1 MWILVALMID
11 LCIKNCK
18 ILPEPGSC
26 SINIDQGKIIDIT
39 KTPLKAEKTIN
50 ANNNVVLPGLIDVH
64 VHFRDPGLTYK
75 EDFKT
80 GSQAAANGGF
90 TTIMDMPNTI
100 PPTNTTKAFQDKLK
114 IASKKSII
122 DFGLHAGVKNL
133 KEVEKIFRLKPA
145 SFKLFMDT
153 IDGGFM
159 QEAFKTI
166 SNISINE
173 REKCDESEENNET
186 TLIPMITLHAENKDL
201 VNHCTEQM
209 KLKGE
214 NIPGNYAKARPAVA
228 EEVAVAQALA
238 LAHNHGTKIHFCH
251 VSTKKSLE
259 LIINAKMFMKN
270 ISSEITPQHLFL
282 DDSAFE
288 KYGNLAKTNPP
299 LRKYSEKISLEDL
312 KQIDLIGTDHAPH
325 TMEEKEKNVWE
336 ASPGIPN
343 LEVVLKLLLTEHNN
357 GKMDLYSINR
367 LLCENPARIFNLNTK
382 GFIAKGMDADL
393 VIIDLKEE
401 GSIKSD
407 EFYTKAHYT
416 PFEGLKYQ
424 GAPIMTICRG
434 NIVMD
439 QGQVYTSQGQ
449 HVYP

>member
-1 MWILVALMID
+1 MID

-18 ILPEPGSC
+18 ILSEPGSC

-39 KTPLKAEKTIN
+39 KTPLKAEKIIN
-50 ANNNVVLPGLIDVH
+50 ANNNVVFPGLIDVH

-90 TTIMDMPNTI
+90 TTIIDMPNTV
-100 PPTNTTKAFQDKLK
+100 PPTNTSKAFKEKLK

-122 DFGLHAGVKNL
+122 DFGLHAGVDNL
-133 KEVEKIFRLKPA
+133 KEVRKIARLKPA

-153 IDGGFM
+153 LDGGFM

-166 SNISINE
+166 SNISN
-173 REKCDESEENNET
+173 ENNEFDRNIGK
-186 TLIPMITLHAENKDL
+186 LRPIITLHAENKDL
-201 VNHCTEQM
+201 VNHYTEKM

-214 NIPGNYAKARPAVA
+214 NLPEDYAKARPSVA

-238 LAHNHGTKIHFCH
+238 LAHHHDTKIHFCH
-251 VSTKKSLE
+251 VSTKKSLD
-259 LIINAKMFMKN
+259 LINNARILMKN

-288 KYGNLAKTNPP
+288 KYGNLTKTNPP
-299 LRKYSEKISLEDL
+299 LREDYEKISMEDL
-312 KQIDLIGTDHAPH
+312 KMIDLIGTDHAPH
-325 TMEEKEKNVWE
+325 TLEEKEKNVWE

-343 LEVVLKLLLTEHNN
+343 MEIVLKLLLTQQNN
-357 GKMDLYSINR
+357 GKIDLNSIKR

-382 GFIAKGMDADL
+382 GFIKKGMDADL
-393 VIIDLKEE
+393 VIIDLNEE
-401 GSIKSD
+401 GFINSD
-407 EFYTKAHYT
+407 EFYSKAHYT
-416 PFEGLKYQ
+416 PFEDVKYK
-424 GAPIMTICRG
+424 GAPIMTISRG
-434 NIVMD
+434 NLVMD
-439 QGQVYTSQGQ
+439 HGHIYENQGQFIY
-449 HVYP
+449 H

>member
-1 MWILVALMID
+1 MRITVSIMID

-18 ILPEPGSC
+18 ILPEQGSC

-50 ANNNVVLPGLIDVH
+50 ANYNVVLPGLIDVH

-90 TTIMDMPNTI
+90 TTIMDMPNTV
-100 PPTNTTKAFQDKLK
+100 PPTNTAKDFQYKME

-122 DFGLHAGVKNL
+122 DFGLHAGVENL
-133 KEVEKIFRLKPA
+133 KEVKKIARLKPA

-166 SNISINE
+166 SNVSTENE
-173 REKCDESEENNET
+173 FDEDEGP
-186 TLIPMITLHAENKDL
+186 LRPLITLHAENKDL
-201 VNHCTEQM
+201 VTHCTEQI

-214 NIPGNYAKARPAVA
+214 NIPRDYAKARPSLA

-238 LAHNHGTKIHFCH
+238 LAHHFNTKIHFCH
-251 VSTKKSLE
+251 ISTQKSLE
-259 LIINAKMFMKN
+259 IINNAKNFMKHV
-270 ISSEITPQHLFL
+270 SLEITPQHLFL

-299 LRKYSEKISLEDL
+299 LRKYSEKISLQNL
-312 KQIDLIGTDHAPH
+312 NQIDLIGTDHAPH
-325 TMEEKEKNVWE
+325 TLEEKEKDIWE

-343 LEVVLKLLLTEHNN
+343 LEIVLKLLLTQYNKKRMSLN
-357 GKMDLYSINR
+357 SIKR
-367 LLCENPARIFNLNTK
+367 LLCENPSKIFNLKNK
-382 GFIAKGMDADL
+382 GFIARGMDADL

-401 GSIKSD
+401 GFINSD
-407 EFYTKAHYT
+407 EFYSKAHYT
-416 PFEGLKYQ
+416 PFEGMEYQ
-424 GAPIMTICRG
+424 GAPITTICQG

-439 QGQVYTSQGQ
+439 QGQVYENQG
-449 HVYP
+449 HHIYH

>member
-1 MWILVALMID
+1 MID

-18 ILPEPGSC
+18 ILSEPSSC

-50 ANNNVVLPGLIDVH
+50 ANNNVVLPGLIDIH

-90 TTIMDMPNTI
+90 TTVMDMPNTI
-100 PPTNTTKAFQDKLK
+100 PPTNTTKAFQDKLN
-114 IASKKSII
+114 IAKQKSII
-122 DFGLHAGVKNL
+122 DFGLHSGVENL
-133 KEVEKIFRLKPA
+133 KEAKKIARLKPA

-166 SNISINE
+166 SNISVSE

-186 TLIPMITLHAENKDL
+186 LRPMITLHAENKDL

-209 KLKGE
+209 KSKGE

-238 LAHNHGTKIHFCH
+238 LAYHHNTKIHFCH

-259 LIINAKMFMKN
+259 LISNAKTFMKN

-282 DDSAFE
+282 DDSTFE

-299 LRKYSEKISLEDL
+299 LRKYAEKISLEDL
-312 KQIDLIGTDHAPH
+312 KQIDIIGTDHAPH
-325 TMEEKEKNVWE
+325 SLEEKEKNVWE

-343 LEVVLKLLLTEHNN
+343 LEVVLKLLLTQYNN
-357 GKMDLYSINR
+357 GKIGLKSIER

-382 GFIAKGMDADL
+382 GFIVKGMDADL

-416 PFEGLKYQ
+416 PFEGVKYQ
-424 GAPIMTICRG
+424 GAPIMTISRG
-434 NIVMD
+434 KIVMD
-439 QGQVYTSQGQ
+439 QGKIYENQGQ
-449 HVYP
+449 YIYP

>member
-1 MWILVALMID
+1 MID

-18 ILPEPGSC
+18 IISEPDSC

-50 ANNNVVLPGLIDVH
+50 ANNKVILPGLIDVH

-90 TTIMDMPNTI
+90 TTIMDMPNTV
-100 PPTNTTKAFQDKLK
+100 PPTNTSKAFQNKLK
-114 IASKKSII
+114 IANQKSII
-122 DFGLHAGVKNL
+122 DFGLHAGIGNL
-133 KEVEKIFRLKPA
+133 EELKKIVPLKPA

-153 IDGGFM
+153 MDCGFM

-166 SNISINE
+166 SDISISE
-173 REKCDESEENNET
+173 MEECDGSEENKET
-186 TLIPMITLHAENKDL
+186 TLRPIITLHAENKDL
-201 VNHCTEQM
+201 VNHCTNVI
-209 KLKGE
+209 KSKGE
-214 NIPGNYAKARPAVA
+214 NIPGDYSKARPSVA

-238 LAHNHGTKIHFCH
+238 LAHHHDTKIHFCH

-259 LIINAKMFMKN
+259 LICNARKLMKN

-282 DDSAFE
+282 DDSVFE

-299 LRKYSEKISLEDL
+299 LRKDSEKISMEDL
-312 KQIDLIGTDHAPH
+312 KHIDLIGTDHAPH
-325 TMEEKEKNVWE
+325 TRQEKEKNVWE

-343 LEVVLKLLLTEHNN
+343 LEVVLKLLLTHYNN
-357 GKMDLYSINR
+357 GKLDLNSIKR

-393 VIIDLKEE
+393 VIIDIKKE

-416 PFEGLKYQ
+416 PFDGFKYQ
-424 GAPIMTICRG
+424 GAPIMTVCRG

-439 QGQVYTSQGQ
+439 HGQIYENQGQ
-449 HVYP
+449 HVYH